1 MKNKFNNFISFEGV
15 DGSGKSTQI
24 KLLSALLTKNN
35 IENCILR
42 EPGGTELSEQ
52 IRKILLD
59 TNNSINKE
67 EETLLFLAARAN
79 LVKEFILPK
88 LNDNIVVLCDR
99 YIDSTMAYQAYGRE
113 LNVSLINEMNK
124 FATNNTFP
132 ILTII
137 FDLNPDIIKER
148 LKNKT
153 LDRMEV
159 AGDDFQHKVRQGYL
173 DISKENERYH
183 VINCANKS
191 IHQIHVE
198 VVDVVSLYIERIKNE
213 K

>member
-42 EPGGTELSEQ
+42 EPGGTDLSEQ

-124 FATNNTFP
+124 FATNNTLP
-132 ILTII
+132 VLTII

-173 DISKENERYH
+173 DISKEDERYH
-183 VINCANKS
+183 VINCTNKS

-198 VVDVVSLYIERIKNE
+198 VVDVVSLYIERIENE